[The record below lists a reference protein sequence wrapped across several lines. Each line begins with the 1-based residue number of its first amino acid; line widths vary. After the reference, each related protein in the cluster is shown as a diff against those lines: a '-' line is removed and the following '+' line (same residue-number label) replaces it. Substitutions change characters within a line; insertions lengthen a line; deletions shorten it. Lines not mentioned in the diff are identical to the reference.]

1 MEAAKAREAASL
13 LWAAFRSR
21 KPIRALPDGLRPRN
35 ISEGYQIQEAM
46 VGIADQPVVGWK
58 IGCTSEHAQD
68 LLNVDAPFAGRV
80 LANSVL
86 ASPARIKEGTVTM
99 GIVEAEFAFRLA
111 RDLPARPRGYAI
123 EEVIDAV
130 GELRPAIELPD
141 SRFADWQA
149 VGAAQLIA
157 DNGVAALLVLGA
169 PVSNW
174 DARQLRH
181 QRVTVSV
188 NGSSMAEGTGANV
201 LGDPCRALAW
211 LTNEMSKSGIGLKAG
226 EIISTGSCADVV
238 HVSAGDRIVA
248 DFGAIG
254 RVEIALGA

>member
-1 MEAAKAREAASL
+1 MDAAKAREAASL

-21 KPIRALPDGLRPRN
+21 KPIRALPDELRPRN

-46 VGIADQPVVGWK
+46 VGIAGQPAIGWK
-58 IGCTSEHAQD
+58 IGCTSEHAQE

-86 ASPARIKEGTVTM
+86 YSPARIKDGTVTM
-99 GIVEAEFAFRLA
+99 GIVEAEFAFVLG

-141 SRFADWQA
+141 SRFFDWQS
-149 VGAAQLIA
+149 VGAPQLIA
-157 DNGVAALLVLGA
+157 DNGVAALLVLGQPA
-169 PVSNW
+169 KRWN
-174 DARQLRH
+174 ARELRD
-181 QRVTVSV
+181 QRVTVTV
-188 NGSSMAEGTGANV
+188 NGSAVAEGSGANV

-211 LTNEMSKSGIGLKAG
+211 LTNEMSKSSIGLRAG

-238 HVSAGDRIVA
+238 QISPGDRIVA
-248 DFGAIG
+248 DFGPIG
-254 RVEIALGA
+254 RVEVHLAT